1 MAITQTGRAGMTGN
15 NTQNKDMAVFAHF
28 LDLSATDGL
37 TALVG
42 GAQAGTSLGNFL
54 INRFTTVTSG
64 SDSAQLPKAVAGRV
78 RVVINAA
85 AANALA
91 VFPQTGEAINAIAA
105 DSAFSLSANKT
116 AIFVCA
122 VAGTWNS
129 VLTA

>member
-1 MAITQTGRAGMTGN
+1 MAVTQTGRSGSTGM
-15 NTQNKDMAVFAHF
+15 NTKNKDMGFVVHY
-28 LDLSATDGL
+28 LDLSATNGL

-42 GAQAGTSLGNFL
+42 GAQAGTSVANFA
-54 INRFTTVTSG
+54 ISRFTTVTSG
-64 SDSAQLPKAVAGRV
+64 SDSAQLPAAVAGRV

-91 VFPQTGEAINAIAA
+91 VFPQSGEAINAIAA

-116 AIFVCA
+116 AIFFCA
-122 VAGTWNS
+122 IAGTWNS